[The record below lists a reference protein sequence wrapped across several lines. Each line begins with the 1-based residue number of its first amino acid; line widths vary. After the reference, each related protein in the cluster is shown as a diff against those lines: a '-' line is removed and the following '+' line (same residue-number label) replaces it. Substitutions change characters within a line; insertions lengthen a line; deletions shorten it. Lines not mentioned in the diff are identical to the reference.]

1 MDETTIS
8 GTPHLT
14 STQALDAAFAG
25 ARCELVRADGRAKL
39 FSAHRWTGPASP
51 VDIALFVDPC
61 TGTTLDVGCGPGRLT
76 VALTHRGVTALGLDV
91 SAEAVRLTRERGGA
105 AVHHDV
111 FSEFPSP
118 ALWQHV
124 LLADGNIGLGGD
136 PVRLLGRLVPLLEST
151 GTMLVELAGP
161 GVPETREQVRL
172 RVGRLATE
180 PFQWATVGTDDIDR
194 ISAAA
199 GLVVHRITSLRGRHV
214 ATLGR
219 RS

>member
-8 GTPHLT
+8 RTPNLT
-14 STQALDAAFAG
+14 STQALDAAFTG

-39 FSAHRWTGPASP
+39 LGAHRWTGPASSD
-51 VDIALFVDPC
+51 DIALFVDPC

-76 VALTHRGVTALGLDV
+76 VALTRRGVTALGLDV

-105 AVHHDV
+105 ALHQDV
-111 FSEFPSP
+111 FNELPSP
-118 ALWQHV
+118 VRWQHV

-136 PVRLLGRLVPLLEST
+136 PVRLLRRLVPLLET
-151 GTMLVELAGP
+151 AGTVLVELAGP
-161 GVPETREQVRL
+161 GVPESRQQVRL
-172 RVGRLATE
+172 RVGELATE

-194 ISAAA
+194 ISAMS
-199 GLVVHRITSLRGRHV
+199 GLAVHRITSLRGRHV

-219 RS
+219 RG